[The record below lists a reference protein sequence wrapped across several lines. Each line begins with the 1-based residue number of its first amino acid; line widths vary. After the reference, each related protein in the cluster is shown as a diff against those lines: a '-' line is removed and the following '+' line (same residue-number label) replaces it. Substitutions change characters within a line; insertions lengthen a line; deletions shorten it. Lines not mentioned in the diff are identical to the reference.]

1 MSAHNVNNQKPVKS
15 QNSKPILKKLAQS
28 SPGRWL
34 GLGIGLTGVAMIS
47 ATAGALL
54 AVSLSSTPL
63 MQQKLTPEEAAVF
76 SQNEMARVNMRLPEL
91 TRPVNILVL
100 GIKVLTSDLDE
111 EPEEDLGYHAVVDSF
126 KGLSDTMLLLRF
138 DPDTQK
144 LKVLSIPRDTRTF
157 LEGQGMSKINDANY
171 KGGPAASA
179 KAVSELMGGVGID
192 RYVRVNVLGV
202 QKLIDA
208 LGGVTIYVP
217 KDMKYQDDS
226 QHLYINLKEGEQ
238 HLDGD
243 QVLQFLRFRYDNL
256 GDIGRVQRQQML
268 MRAFMDQALDVGT
281 LSRLPKLVSI
291 IQSHID
297 TNLSLEELVALVNF
311 AAGIEAGGVEMLMVP
326 GQFSNPDE
334 YDASY
339 WLPDYSRLDAMVT
352 EHFDFGRNRWSFDNI
367 DPRDL
372 RIAIQDSTDEAEA
385 VDGLMSTLNAEGFW
399 NLKLTKPWN
408 QPLEVTRIVAQD
420 GDIESADAI
429 REILGFGEVVVE
441 STGYLQSDVTIQ
453 VGRDWLEKYGEQLET
468 ETELDEF
475 EIDRDSPTE
484 TEIEFEIDRDSPME
498 AGGDRDF
505 DGQRQRNEDR

>member
-1 MSAHNVNNQKPVKS
+1 MPVSAHNVKNQNSHDPKPVKPQKS
-15 QNSKPILKKLAQS
+15 VLKKLARS

-76 SQNEMARVNMRLPEL
+76 SQSEMAKVNMRLPEL

-100 GIKVLTSDLDE
+100 GIKVLTSDLDD

-138 DPDTQK
+138 DPDSKK

-157 LEGQGMSKINDANY
+157 IEDRGMSKINDANY
-171 KGGPAASA
+171 YGGPAMSA
-179 KAVSELMGGVGID
+179 KTVSELMGGVGID

-202 QKLIDA
+202 EKLIDA
-208 LGGVTIYVP
+208 LGGVTVYVP

-268 MRAFMDQALDVGT
+268 MRAFMDQALDLAT

-311 AAGIEAGGVEMLMVP
+311 AAGIDAGDVEMLMVP
-326 GQFSNPDE
+326 GQFSDPEE
-334 YDASY
+334 YEASY

-352 EHFDFGRNRWSFDNI
+352 QHFDFGRNRWS
-367 DPRDL
+367 
-372 RIAIQDSTDEAEA
+372 
-385 VDGLMSTLNAEGFW
+385 
-399 NLKLTKPWN
+399 
-408 QPLEVTRIVAQD
+408 
-420 GDIESADAI
+420 
-429 REILGFGEVVVE
+429 
-441 STGYLQSDVTIQ
+441 
-453 VGRDWLEKYGEQLET
+453 
-468 ETELDEF
+468 
-475 EIDRDSPTE
+475 
-484 TEIEFEIDRDSPME
+484 
-498 AGGDRDF
+498 
-505 DGQRQRNEDR
+505 

>member
-1 MSAHNVNNQKPVKS
+1 MSAHNVNNQKSVEP
-15 QNSKPILKKLAQS
+15 QNSQPVLKKLTRS

-76 SQNEMARVNMRLPEL
+76 SQSEMAKVNMRLPEL

-138 DPDTQK
+138 DPNTQK

-157 LEGQGMSKINDANY
+157 VEGRGMSKINDANY
-171 KGGPAASA
+171 QGGPALSA
-179 KAVSELMGGVGID
+179 KTVSELMGGVGID

-202 QKLIDA
+202 EKLIDA
-208 LGGVTIYVP
+208 LGGVTVYVP

-238 HLDGD
+238 HLDGN

-281 LSRLPKLVSI
+281 LGRLPKLVSI

-311 AAGIEAGGVEMLMVP
+311 AGGIEAGDVEMLMVP
-326 GQFSNPDE
+326 GQFSNPEE
-334 YDASY
+334 YNASY

-352 EHFDFGRNRWSFDNI
+352 EHFDFGRNRWSFENI

-372 RIAIQDSTDEAEA
+372 RIAIQDSTEGEEA
-385 VDGLMSTLNAEGFW
+385 VDSLMSTLNAEGFW
-399 NLKLTKPWN
+399 NLKLTQPWN
-408 QPLEVTRIVAQD
+408 QPLEVTRVVAQD
-420 GDIESADAI
+420 GDIDGAKAI
-429 REILGFGEVVVE
+429 RDALGFGEVVVE

-453 VGRDWLEKYGEQLET
+453 VGLDWLEQYEKQLEA
-468 ETELDEF
+468 ETELDL
-475 EIDRDSPTE
+475 
-484 TEIEFEIDRDSPME
+484 DRDSPME
-498 AGGDRDF
+498 TRGDRNF
-505 DGQRQRNEDR
+505 EGRRRRIENR